1 VYKATKFYAES
12 STRDYLSVT
21 FTGKWSKLDGNRR
34 SLYTQDYATANKMQQ
49 CRVI

>member
-21 FTGKWSKLDGNRR
+21 FTGKWSKLDGKPQEP
-34 SLYTQDYATANKMQQ
+34 LYTGLCY
-49 CRVI
+49 R